1 MNCVVR
7 ISLILCLIRHSF
19 TYSYEDIVNLRRTL
33 FENYTNDVRPVLN
46 QSEPIHVS
54 IDMWISSIQS
64 FDEKHGILRT
74 SLGFG
79 IMWNDEILR
88 WNASETGHD
97 YLNFPK
103 QDVWYPK
110 MHLRN
115 SATENMFLRF
125 TDDEDQLT
133 VHFANGQAY
142 LLESGLTTT
151 NCDADIFR
159 FPFDQHSCTLELVS
173 ILSENYLVMDIGY
186 LQFVFPSDT
195 NKQWKIAHI
204 SKRRSKH
211 TFSSEFINSE
221 AVFTIH
227 FKRKPTFLVLN
238 ILIPVVGLGLVNP
251 LVFAQ
256 PESSG
261 ERVSLSVTL
270 LLALVFF
277 LNLVSE
283 RLPPINDPISM
294 LNISIITQVI
304 ISIFILVFAILTMII
319 NEKALTHSEVPKT
332 VRLLAES
339 WISLTKRNRSKNTG
353 NAIRIKPF
361 NAENVNNG
369 TNMPKNDSEE
379 DDKLSIE
386 GIAEKERIMV
396 TWHTIGNLTSRMC
409 LKLFSFLI
417 VLNWALYLVFVFV
430 L

>member
-1 MNCVVR
+1 M
-7 ISLILCLIRHSF
+7 
-19 TYSYEDIVNLRRTL
+19 
-33 FENYTNDVRPVLN
+33 
-46 QSEPIHVS
+46 
-54 IDMWISSIQS
+54 
-64 FDEKHGILRT
+64 
-74 SLGFG
+74 
-79 IMWNDEILR
+79 
-88 WNASETGHD
+88 
-97 YLNFPK
+97 
-103 QDVWYPK
+103 
-110 MHLRN
+110 
-115 SATENMFLRF
+115 
-125 TDDEDQLT
+125 
-133 VHFANGQAY
+133 
-142 LLESGLTTT
+142 
-151 NCDADIFR
+151 
-159 FPFDQHSCTLELVS
+159 
-173 ILSENYLVMDIGY
+173 
-186 LQFVFPSDT
+186 
-195 NKQWKIAHI
+195 
-204 SKRRSKH
+204 
-211 TFSSEFINSE
+211 
-221 AVFTIH
+221 
-227 FKRKPTFLVLN
+227 
-238 ILIPVVGLGLVNP
+238 
-251 LVFAQ
+251 
-256 PESSG
+256 
-261 ERVSLSVTL
+261 SLSVTL

-319 NEKALTHSEVPKT
+319 NEKALTHAEVPKT